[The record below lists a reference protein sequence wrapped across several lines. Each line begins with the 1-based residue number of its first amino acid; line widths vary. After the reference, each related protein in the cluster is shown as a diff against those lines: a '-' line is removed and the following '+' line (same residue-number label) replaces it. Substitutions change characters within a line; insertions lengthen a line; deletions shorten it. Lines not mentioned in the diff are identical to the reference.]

1 MFNNKLTLSTPR
13 NFDEELSFIVPI
25 ILDKN
30 FRKMQIFT
38 TSKILSDLLGMAKL
52 IYYINFDVKLL

>member
-1 MFNNKLTLSTPR
+1 MFNYKLTLFPPR